1 MCFVKSTSFE
11 FIKNDKIINSYDLNN
26 IEVILMVFKCHS
38 NDFYITFAIYIAS
51 NISHKQ
57 TFDIVVNSE
66 NECILDDKIL

>member
-11 FIKNDKIINSYDLNN
+11 YIKNDKINHTHDLNN
-26 IEVILMVFKCHS
+26 IEVILMIFNCH
-38 NDFYITFAIYIAS
+38 NNHFYITFAIYIAS

-66 NECILDDKIL
+66 NECI